1 LKNSTYY
8 IDCGIHLGEGSSIL
22 LSKLNL
28 NSEMFIVAFEANR
41 ITFNELLKL
50 KASNNLSGKY
60 KFLKHKNLVIH
71 NKAVWT
77 KNGSKEMSFSRQ
89 DIPSSIE
96 SNEYFKEFM
105 AMHNS
110 KVKSG
115 DLIAPHQNTGKNID
129 GSSTFFSKRNKR
141 FLQRK
146 GNILQKNIDFSYK
159 EQVATID
166 FSSFILN
173 EIPKNSEIIIKMD
186 IEGAEFSVLNSLIRS
201 GAIKNISKIY
211 IEWHSYNYL
220 TLKLAKI
227 YIQFRLKFYSVQV
240 NEWH

>member
-1 LKNSTYY
+1 LKTSTYY

-28 NSEMFIVAFEANR
+28 NPDMFIVAFEPNR

-50 KASNNLSGKY
+50 KSSNNLSDKY
-60 KFLKHKNLVIH
+60 TFLKHKNLVIH

-89 DIPSSIE
+89 ELPSSIKN
-96 SNEYFKEFM
+96 NEYVKDFM
-105 AMHNS
+105 VMHNN

-115 DLIAPHQNTGKNID
+115 DLIAPHQDTGKSID

-146 GNILQKNIDFSYK
+146 GNILQKNIDFSLK
-159 EQVATID
+159 EQVTTID
-166 FSSFILN
+166 FSSFILT
-173 EIPKNSEIIIKMD
+173 EIPKNSEIILKMD
-186 IEGAEFSVLNSLIRS
+186 IEGAEFRVLNSLIRS
-201 GAIKNISKIY
+201 GAIKRISKLY
-211 IEWHSYNYL
+211 VEWHSYSYL
-220 TLKLAKI
+220 TLKLAKM
-227 YIQFRLKFYSVQV
+227 YIKLRLKFFTVQV